1 LWKADRFNGP
11 KQPVVGVSWDNAQA
25 YCKWAGA
32 RLPTEAEWEYAARGG
47 DDRIFPWGNEY
58 PPKPKCGN
66 FADEFA
72 KRQFPDGLKVK
83 LALGDTVVDVMLE
96 FKFIVPGYDDGYG
109 LTAPA
114 GSFPANPF
122 GLFDLEGNVCAGVRT
137 GTTSTPVRRR
147 PTICSARKRACCAAV
162 RSTASP
168 SACVAPTAATLTR
181 STGATALV
189 SGVCRCPAG
198 VLEVLSR

>member
-1 LWKADRFNGP
+1 MWKADRFNGP

-72 KRQFPDGLKVK
+72 KRQFPMGL
-83 LALGDTVVDVMLE
+83 A
-96 FKFIVPGYDDGYG
+96 
-109 LTAPA
+109 
-114 GSFPANPF
+114 
-122 GLFDLEGNVCAGVRT
+122 
-137 GTTSTPVRRR
+137 
-147 PTICSARKRACCAAV
+147 
-162 RSTASP
+162 
-168 SACVAPTAATLTR
+168 
-181 STGATALV
+181 
-189 SGVCRCPAG
+189 
-198 VLEVLSR
+198 